1 MFYKYRLLFQRQCT
15 AINKKNWWVLLG
27 LWRLF
32 VVRIARGAETTFVV
46 LFMEELLLLLAGTQ
60 SDVREKV

>member
-1 MFYKYRLLFQRQCT
+1 M
-15 AINKKNWWVLLG
+15 
-27 LWRLF
+27 
-32 VVRIARGAETTFVV
+32 RIARGAETTFVV